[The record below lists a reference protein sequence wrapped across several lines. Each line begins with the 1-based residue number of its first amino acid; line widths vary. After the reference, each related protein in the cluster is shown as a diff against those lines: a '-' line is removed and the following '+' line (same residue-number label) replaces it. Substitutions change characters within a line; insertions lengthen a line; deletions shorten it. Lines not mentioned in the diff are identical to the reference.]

1 MDGWTDGWM
10 DGWMYGWMVDSS
22 DLTACSRQEVEILR
36 WRFCK
41 YSLFDVIT
49 LVMGKTNI

>member
-1 MDGWTDGWM
+1 MTLGMEVGL
-10 DGWMYGWMVDSS
+10 GSS
-22 DLTACSRQEVEILR
+22 DLTAWGRPEVEISR
-36 WRFCK
+36 SRFCK